1 MFAHLRSFFGEQML
15 PGQIRHSL
23 ILRIDLVGGVQ
34 CACSVR
40 SKDPN
45 EHLCG
50 VQDSEEQSRFQ

>member
-1 MFAHLRSFFGEQML
+1 ML